1 MNRNESTCN
10 QRREQEELR
19 WTSNKV
25 LKSWK
30 EVINLSE
37 LGKLIQSD
45 GAINLKA
52 CLPLSLKI

>member
-1 MNRNESTCN
+1 MNKNEDAYS
-10 QRREQEELR
+10 QKEEKIDLR